1 MVAPGG
7 PIQVGSG
14 RAKPQHGATTMKRTY
29 EVADRTEK
37 RAVAEFLKQEG
48 ARGRSMTS
56 PSSAAGDAFSL
67 LSSQKSLRRKLRRD
81 CN

>member
-1 MVAPGG
+1 
-7 PIQVGSG
+7 
-14 RAKPQHGATTMKRTY
+14 MKRTY

-37 RAVAEFLKQEG
+37 RAVTEFLKQEG
-48 ARGRSMTS
+48 ARGRSMTSPRGARVAGAKRGGQS